1 MPEETKARLCD
12 ERSGQTGIP
21 KEFLIQ
27 MKRTFALVLMLAS
40 GMVLSAAAQT
50 QPAPAAAPAAVPAK
64 IAVVAFQLAVA
75 QTNEGQRDFGD
86 LQKKYAPKEAALKT
100 LSEEVDNLTK
110 QLQAQGATL
119 SEGERANRAKVID
132 DKKKQLDRDSEDAR
146 NDFQADIQEMYN
158 ALASKVYD
166 VMSSYA
172 EQQGFT
178 LVLDI
183 SQQQTP
189 VLFSANGTNIT
200 KQVIDAYNVK
210 SGVPAPPAQPAGLRE
225 PGSSQA
231 GSSQACRAKANR
243 NALNCSRYVAK
254 APSRRSLCRAAP
266 LRATLPVDKFVEFFG
281 KAAGKALN
289 FPLAT
294 SCSILIQGLTRFISI
309 GK

>member
-1 MPEETKARLCD
+1 
-12 ERSGQTGIP
+12 
-21 KEFLIQ
+21 

-50 QPAPAAAPAAVPAK
+50 QAAPTAAAPAAVPAK

-100 LSEEVDNLTK
+100 LSDEVDNLTK
-110 QLQAQGATL
+110 QLQAQGASL

-200 KQVIDAYNVK
+200 KQVIDAYNLK
-210 SGVPAPPAQPAGLRE
+210 SGVPAPPPTAAG
-225 PGSSQA
+225 PGSQS
-231 GSSQACRAKANR
+231 
-243 NALNCSRYVAK
+243 
-254 APSRRSLCRAAP
+254 APRPAAP
-266 LRATLPVDKFVEFFG
+266 KP
-281 KAAGKALN
+281 AAPRPPG
-289 FPLAT
+289 T
-294 SCSILIQGLTRFISI
+294 GTH
-309 GK
+309 